1 MRGLREPLRSYEA
14 QTTQGIGMAT
24 TSSCRAGHCFGTISL
39 EAREYNGSGIAID
52 PSQGGAHSAV
62 RLRDSLL
69 PLLQRARAQC
79 KRGRELRLR
88 HAGGSFLL
96 HVRFSFSFLAYTN
109 SR

>member
-14 QTTQGIGMAT
+14 RGLSPGA
-24 TSSCRAGHCFGTISL
+24 
-39 EAREYNGSGIAID
+39 ARSASKRGYNGSGIAID

-79 KRGRELRLR
+79 KRGRELRLQ
-88 HAGGSFLL
+88 HAGGSFIL